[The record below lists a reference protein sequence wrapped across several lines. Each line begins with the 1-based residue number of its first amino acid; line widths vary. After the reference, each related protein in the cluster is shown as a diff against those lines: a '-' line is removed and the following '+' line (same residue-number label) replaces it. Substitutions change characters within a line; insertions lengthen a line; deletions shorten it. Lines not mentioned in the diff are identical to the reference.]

1 MKKSSIPVIYYHSV
15 ADHEKQ
21 HPWAF
26 LSVRIGIFKS
36 QMKLLKIFGYNTCNW
51 REFYE
56 HSQGIKS
63 LPKKTVF
70 IHFDDGFLD
79 NWTVVYP
86 IMEKYNFK
94 YSVLITPDFV
104 EKNNK
109 VRTFVNKTSE
119 ENKDLWWGYLS
130 EGEVIKMSES
140 GLVDFQ
146 CHGFTHTWYESSDK
160 ILNFFNGKDF
170 TPHLKWNLNPDDK
183 PFWLKKY
190 NEMHVPNGYPIFEF
204 KKSLELN
211 QVFYPNYK
219 FINDCVLEVKNNGY
233 DKEQLLSIYNL
244 YKNKNNLGQFE
255 TKIQAKNRLYKELL
269 ETRDYI
275 ENLTGKDSSYIVFP
289 GGGVNKEV
297 RQFLKDNKFKL
308 TSKGNQLNGFNTK
321 LFQVSRLAGFVDL
334 KLGGFINSL
343 ANIPLLYLQILRGQ
357 GKYFL
362 NKLIKR

>member
-26 LSVRIGIFKS
+26 LSVRIGVFKS

-94 YSVLITPDFV
+94 YSVLITPEFV

-170 TPHLKWNLNPDDK
+170 TPHLKWNLN
-183 PFWLKKY
+183 
-190 NEMHVPNGYPIFEF
+190 
-204 KKSLELN
+204 
-211 QVFYPNYK
+211 
-219 FINDCVLEVKNNGY
+219 
-233 DKEQLLSIYNL
+233 IY
-244 YKNKNNLGQFE
+244 
-255 TKIQAKNRLYKELL
+255 I
-269 ETRDYI
+269 I
-275 ENLTGKDSSYIVFP
+275 EGESHWQNCL
-289 GGGVNKEV
+289 
-297 RQFLKDNKFKL
+297 
-308 TSKGNQLNGFNTK
+308 
-321 LFQVSRLAGFVDL
+321 
-334 KLGGFINSL
+334 
-343 ANIPLLYLQILRGQ
+343 
-357 GKYFL
+357 
-362 NKLIKR
+362 